1 MNGRNAAVTAWNAE
15 MENAM
20 TPEEFAAALAAQGIK
35 LTAEQKAQFATYFAY
50 LVSENQ
56 KMNLTAIT
64 EEGEVYLKHFYDSV
78 TPLIAIGDLRTTDA
92 TLCDVGA
99 GAGFPSL
106 PMKIL
111 NPNLRV
117 TIVDSLQKRIDFLDR
132 LTTKLGMTGVTLVH
146 DRAETFA
153 GKKSQYREQFDIV
166 TARAVAALPVLAEL
180 CLPLVKVGGQ
190 FIALK
195 AAQAPTEVTA
205 AKTALTTLGGQL
217 QRDITIHLPLA
228 DDTRHLLVIDKQKQ
242 TPKKYPRKP
251 GTPAKQ
257 PIGG

>member
-1 MNGRNAAVTAWNAE
+1 
-15 MENAM
+15 M
-20 TPEEFAAALAAQGIK
+20 TPEEFTAALAAQGIE
-35 LTAEQKAQFATYFAY
+35 LSGQQQEQFATYFTY

-64 EEGEVYLKHFYDSV
+64 AEGEVYLKHFYDSV
-78 TPLIAIGDLRTTDA
+78 TPLLAIKELRTA
-92 TLCDVGA
+92 SARLCDVGA

-106 PMKIL
+106 PMKII
-111 NPNLRV
+111 NPKLEV

-153 GKKSQYREQFDIV
+153 GKKSPARESFDIV

-180 CLPLVKVGGQ
+180 CLPLVRVGGQ

-195 AAQAPTEVTA
+195 AAHAPTEVADAKA
-205 AKTALTTLGGQL
+205 ALNTLGGKL
-217 QRDITIHLPLA
+217 QQDITIHLPLI
-228 DDTRHLLVIDKQKQ
+228 DDTRHLLVIDKDKQ

>member
-1 MNGRNAAVTAWNAE
+1 
-15 MENAM
+15 M
-20 TPEEFAAALAAQGIK
+20 TPEEFTAALAAAGIV
-35 LTAEQKAQFATYFAY
+35 LSAQQQAQFATYFTY

-64 EEGEVYLKHFYDSV
+64 DVKEVYLKHFYDSV
-78 TPLIAIGDLRTTDA
+78 TPLVALPELRTLNA

-111 NPNLRV
+111 NPNLQV
-117 TIVDSLQKRIDFLDR
+117 TIVDSLQKRIDFLAR
-132 LTTKLGMTGVTLVH
+132 LTDKLGMTGVTLVH

-153 GKKSQYREQFDIV
+153 GKKSAARESFDLV

-180 CLPLVKVGGQ
+180 CLPLVQVGGQ

-195 AAQAPTEVTA
+195 AAQAPNEVVA
-205 AKTALTTLGGQL
+205 AATALNTLGGKL
-217 QRDITIHLPLA
+217 RDDITLSLPGT
-228 DDTRHLLVIDKQKQ
+228 DDTRHLLVIDKEKQ

>member
-1 MNGRNAAVTAWNAE
+1 MPAWNAE
-15 MENAM
+15 TEIAM
-20 TPEEFAAALAAQGIK
+20 TPEEFAAALAASGIE
-35 LTAEQKAQFATYFAY
+35 LSSEQKDQFATYFAY

-64 EEGEVYLKHFYDSV
+64 EEGEVYLKHFYDSI
-78 TPLIAIGDLRTTDA
+78 TPLIALPEMRTVSA

-111 NPNLRV
+111 NPNLQV

-153 GKKSQYREQFDIV
+153 GKKSSAREHFDIV

-180 CLPLVKVGGQ
+180 CLPLVRIGGQ

-195 AAQAPTEVTA
+195 AAQAETEVA
-205 AKTALTTLGGQL
+205 NAKQALTTLGGRL
-217 QRDITIHLPLA
+217 QKDITIHLPLA
-228 DDTRHLLVIDKQKQ
+228 DDTRHLLVIDKVKAS
-242 TPKKYPRKP
+242 PKKYPRKP

>member
-1 MNGRNAAVTAWNAE
+1 
-15 MENAM
+15 M
-20 TPEEFAAALAAQGIK
+20 TPEEFAAALAAQGIELSTK
-35 LTAEQKAQFATYFAY
+35 QREQFAEYYRY
-50 LVSENQ
+50 LISENE

-64 EEGEVYLKHFYDSV
+64 AAPEVYLKHFYDSIM
-78 TPLIAIGDLRTTDA
+78 PLLPLKDLRTDA
-92 TLCDVGA
+92 LTLCDVGA

-111 NPNLRV
+111 NPQLRV

-132 LTTKLGMTGVTLVH
+132 LCKRLHLEDVELVH
-146 DRAETFA
+146 DRAETFG
-153 GKKSQYREQFDIV
+153 GKKSPYRERFDLV

-180 CLPLVKVGGQ
+180 CLPLVKVGGR
-190 FIALK
+190 FVALK
-195 AAQAPTEVTA
+195 ATHAPNELA
-205 AKTALTTLGGQL
+205 ASTQALTTLGGKLDQDYL
-217 QRDITIHLPLA
+217 LHLPLA
-228 DDTRHLLVIDKQKQ
+228 DEVRHILVIDKVAV

>member
-1 MNGRNAAVTAWNAE
+1 
-15 MENAM
+15 M
-20 TPEEFAAALAAQGIK
+20 TPEEFAQALAAKGIT
-35 LTAEQKAQFATYFAY
+35 LTDQQKEQFATYFQY
-50 LVSENQ
+50 LVSENE

-64 EEGEVYLKHFYDSV
+64 AEGDVYLKHFYDSV
-78 TPLIAIGDLRTTDA
+78 TPLTEIPELRTA
-92 TLCDVGA
+92 VVKLCDVGA

-111 NPNLRV
+111 NPQLQI

-132 LTTKLGMTGVTLVH
+132 LCKKLHLTGVELVH

-153 GKKSQYREQFDIV
+153 GKKSPYREQFDLV

-180 CLPLVKVGGQ
+180 CLPLVRIGGQ

-195 AAQAPTEVTA
+195 AAQAPNELTA
-205 AKTALTTLGGQL
+205 AKPALKLLGGNFD
-217 QRDITIHLPLA
+217 RDIAFKLPVL
-228 DDTRHLLVIDKQKQ
+228 DETRHLLVIDKAAA

>member
-1 MNGRNAAVTAWNAE
+1 
-15 MENAM
+15 M
-20 TPEEFAAALAAQGIK
+20 TPEEFAAALAAKGIT
-35 LTAEQKAQFATYFAY
+35 LTVAQQAQFASYYDY

-64 EEGEVYLKHFYDSV
+64 AEPEVYLKHFYDSV
-78 TPLIAIGDLRTTDA
+78 APLLELPAMRTQTV

-111 NPNLRV
+111 NPNLQI
-117 TIVDSLQKRIDFLDR
+117 TIVDSLQKRIDFLGR
-132 LTTKLGMTGVTLVH
+132 LCERLNLKGVTLVH

-153 GKKSQYREQFDIV
+153 GKKSPYREKFDVV

-180 CLPLVKVGGQ
+180 CLPLVRVGGQ

-195 AAQAPTEVTA
+195 AAQAPSELTA
-205 AKTALTTLGGQL
+205 AKPALNLLGGQL
-217 QRDITIHLPLA
+217 QTDIAFDLPVLNES
-228 DDTRHLLVIDKQKQ
+228 RHLLIIDKVGV